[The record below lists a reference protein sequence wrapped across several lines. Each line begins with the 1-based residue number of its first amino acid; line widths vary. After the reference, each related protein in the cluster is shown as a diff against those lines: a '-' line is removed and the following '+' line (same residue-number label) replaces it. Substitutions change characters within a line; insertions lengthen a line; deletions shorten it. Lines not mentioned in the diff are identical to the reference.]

1 MMKKKNLRSF
11 MAIAMTLAAFVLSA
25 ISFTSCGDEA
35 DFLVEKPVTP
45 TPGGNDDPKP
55 EMYVYSVTKT
65 GCEATNIEWKS
76 SENVTLSRAYADNE
90 MEGYASATV
99 AHKYSVEVE
108 YRDKNGINANEYKER
123 SQNYTTSLMAR
134 LYGLNN
140 AMVFESLEALETAK
154 GNVAKA
160 DDAENYE
167 LYTLSFGGSKQ
178 VVLKQSAEMSNTS
191 LSFEG
196 KTMTDLC
203 SAVFSTPE
211 YDSKSYEKVESDK
224 EGYDKYVMTIRV
236 KLTIANV
243 GTDNNVRYLSFKVS
257 NVYVKQAG
265 NNGGDIPV
273 VPSQKEIIGYK
284 VTDNNFDGGATK
296 GNIIVIYDDFSEEK
310 VGSFKVELNH
320 HSETPKDVTQDGLSS
335 LEWNQGETTTV
346 ELAATGNNRSVE
358 VDANC
363 SISITEVFTS
373 VTNRSKVPM
382 TFKGIWETAKINFP
396 DGTSADLKVGA
407 YKLTDGTVEEVSS
420 SETSKTIQHS
430 VYAKF
435 NSGTPDLL
443 KANVVLNKS
452 TEPVVEE
459 KEVGIIIEKFEARG
473 DNYIFDIVHY
483 WTISEPTRESV
494 SIPHKA
500 SMNAEEEKATSS
512 RNYNTTTPTMVAGD
526 SEAYSSTTNGGTKI
540 EGTITSYTS
549 DFVFEGANVKVSS
562 KYLNYFQLTSKSGS
576 QAMWDIKANVNKTGT
591 TIGTKDHGDESKHVY
606 KDKAHFALS
615 VNSVNIAT
623 CEQVLVYSEG
633 IETPPVDQP
642 EEPTTDVSSEEI
654 SNEIDFIN
662 NVWTATMK
670 IRITDSKGGT
680 RDTTMYRYYTNA
692 GVTYGNIEDF
702 KSEDNSFTLPSLSKN
717 GSATSETSG
726 EITYTTQKYNS
737 VADKFTQ
744 SISVV
749 NGSSSVSIVGKK
761 YNFKSTEITVEVT
774 GKDQVTAP
782 TFNSGY
788 DVWASSVSYTHG
800 FSNHFDNETT
810 NFNILVERAPV
821 NVVIGDEII
830 AGAITVTVDA
840 NTQPMLS
847 LVIATKNKTLIY
859 NSAYDFKN
867 PTNAVN
873 LNQDPIVAKSMT
885 FTGTPSAVNF
895 GIGTDREP
903 ANLLIGT
910 GEWAYYNA
918 TGTPRLFSASDVLTT
933 GCTNPIVAVG
943 ELQKD
948 GSLKIQNGNDVVYFK
963 VK

>member
-25 ISFTSCGDEA
+25 ITFTACGDEA
-35 DFLVEKPVTP
+35 DFLIEKPTTP
-45 TPGGNDDPKP
+45 TPGGNNDPKP

-76 SENVTLSRAYADNE
+76 SENVTLSRAYADSD
-90 MEGYASATV
+90 MEGYASATIS
-99 AHKYSVEVE
+99 HKYSVEIE
-108 YRDKNGINANEYKER
+108 YRDKNGINGAEFKEM

-134 LYGLNN
+134 LYGLNSP
-140 AMVFESLEALETAK
+140 MVFESLEALETAK

-178 VVLKQSAEMSNTS
+178 VVLKQSAEMSTFS

-196 KTMTDLC
+196 KNMTDLC

-211 YDSKSYEKVESDK
+211 YDSKSYEKVETDK
-224 EGYDKYVMTIRV
+224 EGYDKYIMTIRV

-243 GTDNNVRYLSFKVS
+243 GTDNNVRYLTFKVS

-310 VGSFKVELNH
+310 VGSFNVELNH
-320 HSETPKDVTQDGLSS
+320 YSEEPKDVEQNGLSDLS
-335 LEWNQGETTTV
+335 WSQGETTSV
-346 ELAATGNNRSVE
+346 ELAATGNSRSEEVE
-358 VDANC
+358 AGC
-363 SISITEVFTS
+363 SVNITEVFTS
-373 VTNRSKVPM
+373 MTNRSKVPM

-407 YKLTDGTVEEVSS
+407 YELTDGTVEEVSATES
-420 SETSKTIQHS
+420 SKTIQHT

-443 KANVVLNKS
+443 KANVILNKS

-494 SIPHKA
+494 SIPHYA
-500 SMNAEEEKATSS
+500 VLSAEGEKSTSS
-512 RNYNTTTPTMVAGD
+512 RNYNTTTPTMVGGG
-526 SEAYSSTTNGGTKI
+526 SETYSSTTNGGTKI

-549 DFVFEGANVKVSS
+549 DFVFEGANVKVTS
-562 KYLNYFQLTSKSGS
+562 KFLNYFKLTSKAGNT
-576 QAMWDIKANVNKTGT
+576 AMWDIKTNAYKTGS
-591 TIGTKDHGDESKHVY
+591 TIGTKDHGDETAHIY
-606 KDKAHFALS
+606 KDKVHFALP

-633 IETPPVDQP
+633 ITPPP
-642 EEPTTDVSSEEI
+642 AEEVTDTDATII

-662 NVWTATMK
+662 GYWTATMK
-670 IRITDSKGGT
+670 VTITNSKGET
-680 RDTTMYRYYTNA
+680 RDTTMTRVYTNA
-692 GVTYGNIEDF
+692 GVNYGSIADF
-702 KSEDNSFTLPSLSKN
+702 VSEDNTFTLPTISKK
-717 GSATSETSG
+717 GSATTENSG
-726 EITYTTQKYNS
+726 NITYSTQKYNS
-737 VADKFTQ
+737 VANKFTQ
-744 SISVV
+744 DITVV
-749 NGSSSVSIVGKK
+749 NGSSSVVIAGKTL
-761 YNFKSTEITVEVT
+761 NFKSTEIALTVT

-782 TFNSGY
+782 TFSNGY

-800 FSNHFDNETT
+800 FSNHFDNETS

-859 NSAYDFKN
+859 NSTYDFKN

-873 LNQDPIVAKSMT
+873 LDQTPIEAKAMT

-918 TGTPRLFSASDVLTT
+918 AGTPRLFSASDVLTT

>member
-1 MMKKKNLRSF
+1 MATVMMLT
-11 MAIAMTLAAFVLSA
+11 AVLSV
-25 ISFTSCGDEA
+25 ITFTSCGEEDLMTMGNNQPEN
-35 DFLVEKPVTP
+35 P
-45 TPGGNDDPKP
+45 TPGGNNDPKP
-55 EMYVYSVTKT
+55 EMYVYGVTKT
-65 GCEATNIEWKS
+65 GCTATSIEWKS
-76 SENVTLSRAYADNE
+76 SENVSLSRAYADSD
-90 MEGYASATV
+90 MEGYASATIS
-99 AHKYSVEVE
+99 HKYSVEIE
-108 YRDKNGINANEYKER
+108 YRDKNGINANEYKEV
-123 SQNYTTSLMAR
+123 SKSYTTSLMAR

-140 AMVFESLEALETAK
+140 AMVFESLEALETATAT
-154 GNVAKA
+154 VAKA
-160 DDAENYE
+160 SDEQNYE
-167 LYTLSFGGSKQ
+167 LYTINFGGSKQ
-178 VVLKQSAEMSNTS
+178 VVLKQSAVMSTSS

-196 KTMTDLC
+196 KNMTDLC

-211 YDSKSYEKVESDK
+211 YVSKTYEEVTSDQ
-224 EGYDKYVMTIRV
+224 EGYDKYEMSVKV

-257 NVYVKQAG
+257 NVYVKTNNG
-265 NNGGDIPV
+265 NGGDIPV
-273 VPSQKEIIGYK
+273 VPTEKEIVGYK
-284 VTDNNFDGGATK
+284 VTDNEFDGGATL
-296 GNIIVIYDDFSEEK
+296 GNIIVIYDDLSEEK
-310 VGSFKVELNH
+310 VGSFNVELSH
-320 HSETPKDVTQDGLSS
+320 YSEVPKDVEQNGLSS
-335 LEWNQGETTTV
+335 LEWSQGETTSV
-346 ELAATGNNRSVE
+346 ELAATGNSRSEEVE
-358 VDANC
+358 AGC
-363 SISITEVFTS
+363 SVNITEVFTS
-373 VTNRSKVPM
+373 MTNRSKVPM
-382 TFKGIWETAKINFP
+382 TFKGIWEQAKINFP
-396 DGTSADLKVGA
+396 DGTSQDLKVGA
-407 YKLTDGTVEEVSS
+407 YALTDGTVEEISS
-420 SETSKTIQHS
+420 SETSKTIQHT

-452 TEPVVEE
+452 TGPVVEE
-459 KEVGIIIEKFEARG
+459 KEVGIIIENFESR
-473 DNYIFDIVHY
+473 DNNYVFDIVHY

-512 RNYNTTTPTMVAGD
+512 RNYNTTTPSMVAGD

-549 DFVFEGANVKVSS
+549 DFVFEGANVTVTS
-562 KYLNYFQLTSKSGS
+562 KYLNYFKLTSDAGNT
-576 QAMWDIKANVNKTGT
+576 AIWDIKTSVYKTGT
-591 TIGTKDHGDESKHVY
+591 TIGTKDHGDETSHVY
-606 KDKAHFALS
+606 KDKIHFALP

-623 CEQVLVYSEG
+623 CEQVLVYTEG
-633 IETPPVDQP
+633 IETPPVEQP

-680 RDTTMYRYYTNA
+680 RDTTMYRYYNDA
-692 GVTYGNIEDF
+692 GVTYASIEDF
-702 KSEDNSFTLPSLSKN
+702 KSEDNSFNEPKLGTPT
-717 GSATSETSG
+717 TSNYTDGDISYKKQ
-726 EITYTTQKYNS
+726 TYTSTSN
-737 VADKFTQ
+737 KFSQNIT
-744 SISVV
+744 VV
-749 NGSSSVSIVGKK
+749 NGSSSVTVVGKK
-761 YNFKSTEITVEVT
+761 YNFKSTEISVEVT
-774 GKDQVTAP
+774 GKDQVTAS
-782 TFNSGY
+782 TFSNGY

-847 LVIATKNKTLIY
+847 LVISTKNKTLIY

-867 PTNAVN
+867 PTSAVN
-873 LNQDPIVAKSMT
+873 LDQTPIEAKAMS

-918 TGTPRLFSASDVLTT
+918 AGTPRLFSVSDVLTT

-948 GSLKIQNGNDVVYFK
+948 GSLKINNGNDVVYFK

>member
-1 MMKKKNLRSF
+1 
-11 MAIAMTLAAFVLSA
+11 MAIAMTLAAMFVLSF
-25 ISFTSCGDEA
+25 SFSSCGEEDLMTA
-35 DFLVEKPVTP
+35 GGGSTPVNP
-45 TPGGNDDPKP
+45 TPGGNDNPKP
-55 EMYVYSVTKT
+55 EMYVYGVTKT
-65 GCEATNIEWKS
+65 GCTATNIEWRS
-76 SENVTLSRAYADNE
+76 SENISLSRAYADNE
-90 MEGYASATV
+90 MEGYASATIS
-99 AHKYSVEVE
+99 HKYSVEIE
-108 YRDKNGINANEYKER
+108 YRDKNGINGAEFKEM

-134 LYGLNN
+134 LYGLNSP
-140 AMVFESLEALETAK
+140 MVFESLEALETAK
-154 GNVAKA
+154 GNIAKA
-160 DDAENYE
+160 SDENNYE

-178 VVLKQSAEMSNTS
+178 VVLKQSAEMSTTS

-196 KTMTDLC
+196 KNMTDLC
-203 SAVFSTPE
+203 SAMFSSPE
-211 YDSKSYEKVESDK
+211 FVEKQIQKIESDK
-224 EGYDKYVMTIRV
+224 EGFDQYVMSVKV

-243 GTDNNVRYLSFKVS
+243 GTDNNVRYLTFKVE
-257 NVYVKQAG
+257 NVYVKTNNG
-265 NNGGDIPV
+265 NGGDIPV
-273 VPSQKEIIGYK
+273 VPSQKEIVGYK
-284 VTDNNFDGGATK
+284 VTDNEFDGGATK
-296 GNIIVIYDDFSEEK
+296 GDIIVIYDDFSEEK
-310 VGSFKVELNH
+310 VGSFNVELNH
-320 HSETPKDVTQDGLSS
+320 YSEEPKDVTQNGLSS
-335 LEWNQGETTTV
+335 LDWSQGETTTV

-363 SISITEVFTS
+363 SVSITEVFTS

-382 TFKGIWETAKINFP
+382 TFKGIWEMATINFP
-396 DGTSADLKVGA
+396 DGTSQDLKVGA
-407 YKLTDGTVEEVSS
+407 YALTDGTVEEIAS
-420 SETSKTIQHS
+420 SETSKTIRHS

-443 KANVVLNKS
+443 KANVILNKS
-452 TEPVVEE
+452 TEPSVEE
-459 KEVGIIIEKFEARG
+459 KEVGIIIENFEARG
-473 DNYIFDIVHY
+473 DNYVFDVVHY

-494 SIPHKA
+494 SIPHYA
-500 SMNAEEEKATSS
+500 SLSAESEKATSS
-512 RNYNTTTPTMVAGD
+512 RNYNTTTPTMVAGGSKD
-526 SEAYSSTTNGGTKI
+526 YSTTTNGGTKI
-540 EGTITSYTS
+540 EGTITSYS
-549 DFVFEGANVKVSS
+549 SNFVFEGANVKVSS
-562 KYLNYFQLTSKSGS
+562 KYLNYFKLTSKAGNT
-576 QAMWDIKANVNKTGT
+576 AIWDIKTSVYKTGS

-606 KDKAHFALS
+606 KDKVHFALP

-623 CEQVLVYSEG
+623 CEQTLVYTEG

-642 EEPTTDVSSEEI
+642 EEPTTDVSSEEV

-749 NGSSSVSIVGKK
+749 NGSSSVTVVGKK
-761 YNFKSTEITVEVT
+761 YNFKSTEIAVTVT

-782 TFNSGY
+782 TFSNGY

-800 FSNHFDNETT
+800 FSNHFDTETS

-847 LVIATKNKTLIY
+847 LVIVTKNKTLIY
-859 NSAYDFKN
+859 NSTYDFKN

-873 LNQDPIVAKSMT
+873 LDQTPIEAKAMT

-918 TGTPRLFSASDVLTT
+918 AGTPRLFSASDVLTT

-948 GSLKIQNGNDVVYFK
+948 GSLKIQNGNDIVYFK

>member
-1 MMKKKNLRSF
+1 MKKNSFMRSF
-11 MAIAMTLAAFVLSA
+11 VAIAMTLTA
-25 ISFTSCGDEA
+25 IVSSFTFSSCGEEDLMTLGNET
-35 DFLVEKPVTP
+35 PVNP
-45 TPGGNDDPKP
+45 NPGNDNPKP
-55 EMYVYSVTKT
+55 EMYVYSVNKT
-65 GCEATNIEWKS
+65 GCTSTGIEWKS
-76 SENVTLSRAYADNE
+76 SENVTLSRAYADSD

-99 AHKYSVEVE
+99 AHKYSVEIE
-108 YRDKNGINANEYKER
+108 YRDKNGVNGNEYKEV

-134 LYGLNN
+134 LYGLSSP
-140 AMVFESLEALETAK
+140 MVFESVDALEATN
-154 GNVAKA
+154 GTVAKA
-160 DDAENYE
+160 DDGENYE
-167 LYTLSFGGSKQ
+167 LYTINFGGSKQ
-178 VVLKQSAEMSNTS
+178 VVIKQSASMSTSS

-224 EGYDKYVMTIRV
+224 EGYDKYVMTVRV

-243 GTDNNVRYLSFKVS
+243 GTTNNVRYLSFKVS
-257 NVYVKQAG
+257 NVYVKTDA

-273 VPSQKEIIGYK
+273 IPSEKEIIGYK
-284 VTDNNFDGGATK
+284 VTDNTFDGSATE
-296 GNIIVIYDDFSEEK
+296 GNIVVIYDDMSEEK
-310 VGSFKVELNH
+310 VGSFNVELSH
-320 HSETPKDVTQDGLSS
+320 YSEVPKDVKQDGLSDLS
-335 LEWNQGETTTV
+335 WSQGETTSV
-346 ELAATGNNRSVE
+346 KLAATGNNRSVE

-420 SETSKTIQHS
+420 TETSKTIQHT

-452 TEPVVEE
+452 TEPSVEE
-459 KEVGIIIEKFEARG
+459 KEIGIIIENFEARG
-473 DNYIFDIVHY
+473 DNYVFDVVHY
-483 WTISEPTRESV
+483 WTISEPTRENV
-494 SIPHKA
+494 SIPHYA
-500 SMNAEEEKATSS
+500 SLSAEGEKATSS
-512 RNYNTTTPTMVAGD
+512 RNYNTTTPTMVAGG
-526 SEAYSSTTNGGTKI
+526 SENYSTTTNGGTKI
-540 EGTITSYTS
+540 EGTITSYS
-549 DFVFEGANVKVSS
+549 SNFVFEGANVKVSS
-562 KYLNYFQLTSKSGS
+562 KYLNYFKLTSKAGNT
-576 QAMWDIKANVNKTGT
+576 AIWDIKTSVYKTGS
-591 TIGTKDHGDESKHVY
+591 TIGTKDFGDETSHVY
-606 KDKAHFALS
+606 KDKIHFALP

-623 CEQVLVYSEG
+623 CEQPLVYSEG
-633 IETPPVDQP
+633 ITTPPV
-642 EEPTTDVSSEEI
+642 EEDPTTDTDATII
-654 SNEIDFIN
+654 SNTIDFIN
-662 NVWTATMK
+662 GYWTATMEVT
-670 IRITDSKGGT
+670 ITNSKGET
-680 RDTTMYRYYTNA
+680 RDTTMTRVYTNA
-692 GVTYGNIEDF
+692 GVNYGSIADF
-702 KSEDNSFTLPSLSKN
+702 VSEDNTFTLPTISKK
-717 GSATSETSG
+717 GSATTENSG
-726 EITYTTQKYNS
+726 NITYSTQKYNS

-744 SISVV
+744 DITVV
-749 NGSSSVSIVGKK
+749 NGSSSVVIAGKTL
-761 YNFKSTEITVEVT
+761 NFKSTEIEVSVT
-774 GKDQVTAP
+774 EKDQVTAS
-782 TFNSGY
+782 TFSNGY

-867 PTNAVN
+867 PTSAVN
-873 LNQDPIVAKSMT
+873 LDQTPIEAKAMS

-918 TGTPRLFSASDVLTT
+918 AGTPRLFSVSDVLTT

-963 VK
+963 

>member
-1 MMKKKNLRSF
+1 

>member
-1 MMKKKNLRSF
+1 MATVMM
-11 MAIAMTLAAFVLSA
+11 LAAVLSV
-25 ISFTSCGDEA
+25 ITFTSCGEEDLMTMGNNQPEN
-35 DFLVEKPVTP
+35 P
-45 TPGGNDDPKP
+45 TPGGNNDPQP
-55 EMYVYSVTKT
+55 SMYVYSVTKT

-76 SENVTLSRAYADNE
+76 SENVNLSRAYADSD
-90 MEGYASATV
+90 MEGYASATIS
-99 AHKYSVEVE
+99 HKYSVEIE
-108 YRDKNGINANEYKER
+108 YRDKNGINGAEFKEK

-154 GNVAKA
+154 GEVAKA
-160 DDAENYE
+160 DDGENYE
-167 LYTLSFGGSKQ
+167 LYTINFGGSKQ
-178 VVLKQSAEMSNTS
+178 VVLKQSASMSTSS

-203 SAVFSTPE
+203 SAIFSTPE
-211 YDSKSYEKVESDK
+211 FVEKQIQKIESDK

-257 NVYVKQAG
+257 NVYVKTNNG
-265 NNGGDIPV
+265 NGGDIPV
-273 VPSQKEIIGYK
+273 IPSEKEIIGYK
-284 VTDNNFDGGATK
+284 VTDNTFDGSATL
-296 GNIIVIYDDFSEEK
+296 GNIIVIYDDLSEKK
-310 VGSFKVELNH
+310 VGSFNVELSH
-320 HSETPKDVTQDGLSS
+320 YSEVPKDVKQDGLSDLS
-335 LEWNQGETTTV
+335 WSQGETTNV
-346 ELAATGNNRSVE
+346 ELAATGNSRNVE
-358 VDANC
+358 VEANC
-363 SISITEVFTS
+363 SVSITEVFTS
-373 VTNRSKVPM
+373 MTNRSKVPM
-382 TFKGIWETAKINFP
+382 TFKGIWEQARINFP
-396 DGTSADLKVGA
+396 DGTSAELLVGA
-407 YKLTDGTVEEVSS
+407 YALTDGTVEEIAS

-435 NSGTPDLL
+435 NGSTPELL

-452 TEPVVEE
+452 TEPSIEE
-459 KEVGIIIEKFEARG
+459 KEVGIIIENFESRG
-473 DNYIFDIVHY
+473 NNYVFDIVHY

-494 SIPHKA
+494 SIPHYA
-500 SMNAEEEKATSS
+500 SLSAEGEKATSS
-512 RNYNTTTPTMVAGD
+512 RNYNTTTPTMVAGG
-526 SEAYSSTTNGGTKI
+526 SETYSSTTNGGTKI

-549 DFVFEGANVKVSS
+549 DFVFEGANVTVTS
-562 KYLNYFQLTSKSGS
+562 KYLNYFKLTSDAGNT
-576 QAMWDIKANVNKTGT
+576 AIWDIKTSVYKTGT
-591 TIGTKDHGDESKHVY
+591 TIGTKDHGDETSHVY
-606 KDKAHFALS
+606 KDKVHFALP

-623 CEQVLVYSEG
+623 CEQVLVFTEG
-633 IETPPVDQP
+633 ITTPPV
-642 EEPTTDVSSEEI
+642 EEDPTTDVSSEEI

-680 RDTTMYRYYTNA
+680 RDTTMYRYYNDA
-692 GVTYGNIEDF
+692 GVTYASIEDF
-702 KSEDNSFTLPSLSKN
+702 KSEDNTFNEPKLGTPT
-717 GSATSETSG
+717 TSNYTDGDISYKKQ
-726 EITYTTQKYNS
+726 TYTSTSN
-737 VADKFTQ
+737 KFSQNIT
-744 SISVV
+744 VV
-749 NGSSSVSIVGKK
+749 NGSSSVTVVGKK
-761 YNFKSTEITVEVT
+761 YNFKSTDITVTVT
-774 GKDQVTAP
+774 GKDQVTAS
-782 TFNSGY
+782 TFSNGY

-821 NVVIGDEII
+821 NVVIGDEIV

-867 PTNAVN
+867 PTSAVN
-873 LNQDPIVAKSMT
+873 LDQTPIEAKAMS

-895 GIGTDREP
+895 GTGSDREP
-903 ANLLIGT
+903 ANLLVGN

-918 TGTPRLFSASDVLTT
+918 AGTPRLFSVSDVLTT

-963 VK
+963 